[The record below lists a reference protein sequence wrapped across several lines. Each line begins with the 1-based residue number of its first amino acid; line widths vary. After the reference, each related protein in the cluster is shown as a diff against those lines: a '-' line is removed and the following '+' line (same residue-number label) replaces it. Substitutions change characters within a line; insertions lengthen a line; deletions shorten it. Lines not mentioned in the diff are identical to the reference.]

1 MLDLIE
7 PPAPKVHPQ
16 SLPPWRVLLEMTRNS
31 IGIWSEQAF
40 DDLFTRRRSFGIESV
55 LLSDPE
61 AVRHVL
67 TSANRYG
74 RPPPFYRITR
84 PLTGAGVL
92 LAEGPEWRRQR
103 KMLAPLFTPASL
115 GPLLPHFIAA
125 GENMVRGLETSAHAN
140 LSRVFQKAALDAVL
154 RGLFST
160 SATAQA
166 AQLAILAR
174 RYMAGPGRTTP
185 PDGIARRESD
195 FGFANR
201 GRDHFARQ
209 RAAVTQELVAVRRQ
223 EANGSTHRDLLN
235 LLLAAHDAE
244 TGEPLSDREIG
255 DQVATFLLAGFET
268 TSRLLFW
275 ATYLVTLDQAE
286 QSRIR
291 AEVLNFPPSKVT
303 SLEDLLHW
311 PRLRLTLLEA
321 LRLYPPAP
329 NILRLALED
338 DVAGGGH
345 IPKGAYVWISPWVM
359 HRHRRF
365 WTNPTAF
372 QPDRFKDQPSPW
384 TANGAFLPFGGGPRV
399 CIGASFAM
407 AEAQLVLATLLSR
420 FQVTLHAGRPVLP
433 RATISTAPTYEPSFT
448 LTSIAR
454 PTMPIAA

>member
-1 MLDLIE
+1 MPDLIK
-7 PPAPKVHPQ
+7 PPAPKVHPK

-55 LLSDPE
+55 LLSEPE

-67 TSANRYG
+67 ASANRYG

-115 GPLLPHFIAA
+115 GPLLPHFAAA
-125 GENMVRGLETSAHAN
+125 GENMVRGLEASTSAN
-140 LSRVFQKAALDAVL
+140 LSRAFQKAALDAVL

-160 SATAQA
+160 PTSTQA

-185 PDGIARRESD
+185 LDGIARREED
-195 FGFANR
+195 FAFANR
-201 GRDHFARQ
+201 GRDRFAKQ
-209 RAAVTQELVAVRRQ
+209 RAVVTQELVAARR
-223 EANGSTHRDLLN
+223 EDANGSAHRDLLN
-235 LLLAAHDAE
+235 LLLAARDAE
-244 TGEPLSDREIG
+244 TGEPLSDQEIG
-255 DQVATFLLAGFET
+255 DQAATFLLAGFET

-275 ATYLVTLDQAE
+275 ATYLLTLDHAE

-291 AEVLNFPPSKVT
+291 SEVQNFPPSKVT

-329 NILRLALED
+329 NILRLALDD
-338 DVAGGGH
+338 DVAGGQH

-359 HRHRRF
+359 HRHRRL
-365 WTNPTAF
+365 WINPTAF
-372 QPDRFKDQPSPW
+372 QPDRFENQPSPW

-407 AEAQLVLATLLSR
+407 AEAQLILATLISQ
-420 FQVTLHAGRPVLP
+420 FEVTLDAARPELP
-433 RATISTAPTYEPSFT
+433 RATISTAPSYEPSFN

-454 PTMPIAA
+454 PPMPIAA